1 MCILQMGENNVM
13 EEQTSEIYD
22 TFYSQKTSLNGSS
35 KHTPETSIYKQYQ
48 FSKWLE
54 RADSKANFFK

>member
-35 KHTPETSIYKQYQ
+35 KHTPETSIYKQ
-48 FSKWLE
+48 
-54 RADSKANFFK
+54 